1 MGIVTERAYQRVSD
15 LGDPDDYRPNSELAF
30 VFDPA
35 PAGGASVR
43 GLTLIF
49 ENIGVGDRIP
59 LHTHPSVEEVVVIDD
74 GAAEVTLGDETR
86 TVGAGA
92 VVFIPPG
99 TPHGTRNVGTTV
111 LRAHAIFPAPTID
124 IRMLERLP
132 APGTEG
138 DPPQPAATV
147 SLRANWSL
155 ALDPAGWRPVRARW

>member
-1 MGIVTERAYQRVSD
+1 MAIVMARDYRQVSG
-15 LGDPDDYRPNSELAF
+15 LGDPDDYRPNSQMAF

-35 PAGGASVR
+35 RSDAAYVR

-59 LHTHPSVEEVVVIDD
+59 LHVHPTVEEVVVIED
-74 GAAEVTLGDETR
+74 GSAEVTLGDEKR

-99 TPHGTRNVGTTV
+99 TPHGTRNVGIAV
-111 LRAHAIFPAPTID
+111 LRVQAIFPTPDID
-124 IRMLERLP
+124 IQMLERLP

-138 DPPQPAATV
+138 DPPQPGGSI
-147 SLRANWSL
+147 SLRANWS
-155 ALDPAGWRPVRARW
+155 